1 MFKMTDRYKL
11 ALQTLETTELYGSSK
26 KLKEITK
33 NGEIVSSLEVVEV
46 VLVQYNLV
54 DNTILW
60 PINIML
66 IC

>member
-11 ALQTLETTELYGSSK
+11 ALQTLETMELYGSSK

>member
-1 MFKMTDRYKL
+1 MTDRYKL
-11 ALQTLETTELYGSSK
+11 ALQTLETMELYGSSK

-60 PINIML
+60 PINTML

>member
-1 MFKMTDRYKL
+1 MFEMTDWYKL
-11 ALQTLETTELYGSSK
+11 AQQTPETMELYGSSK

-33 NGEIVSSLEVVEV
+33 NGEIASSLEVVEV

>member
-11 ALQTLETTELYGSSK
+11 ALQTLETMELYGSSK
-26 KLKEITK
+26 KVKEITK